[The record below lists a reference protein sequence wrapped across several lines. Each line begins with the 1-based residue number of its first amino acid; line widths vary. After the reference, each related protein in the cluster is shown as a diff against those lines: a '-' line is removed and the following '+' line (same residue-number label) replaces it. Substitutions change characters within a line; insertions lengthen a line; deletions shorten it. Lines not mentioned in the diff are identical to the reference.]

1 MDKKLTSLSLNKNN
15 IDSPFINF
23 ERKNHP
29 PYGSEEVKIY
39 PLTSPKYNDEI
50 VFDIPLIGDLIYKSF
65 IEVKIPK
72 LDFPD
77 NEKFIG
83 DKFNDYNN
91 YKNNLLNNYKLKV
104 EELTT
109 KYNNLYN
116 YCNIQLLVYIE
127 VRSLLKISN
136 FTIDFLK
143 KKVLILI
150 NKYDNLYN
158 YQLLVDSKILNEIN
172 LIGYIN
178 SINISDPPFNIDIN
192 ADVNL
197 VLDIINKK
205 IEKIHNNINNYL
217 HHYYSYK
224 LYYNKKIIN
233 LENKKIDY
241 KWINYL
247 SHYYFTNFELNIDG
261 QTIDQY
267 SSDNLHIETLSKI
280 HEDYLHT
287 YNLLSRNN
295 NSIYETSNAPKSL
308 YIPLKFFFC
317 KKVTDALP
325 LISLQN
331 SSINIKLK
339 INKLNNLIYF
349 KDLENDFY
357 NNLVIEI
364 LREEHTINSN
374 NTIIEKD
381 FSPFTYESLSVSIPE
396 YIYKYKFKNI
406 NKFVLDYNYKGIDS
420 DAILEQYGINDENG
434 NKILTLNEWIY
445 MKNNIK
451 NNATISDN
459 TKIAILDYYYFVDF
473 NFVQNFIP
481 NPDISLITTY
491 LYLDDIEKFNF
502 TKNRLTYL
510 ISTTHEITHELV
522 NNSYFDYVNNI
533 DGLVYSFYYFVR
545 PILIKNGFDK
555 YSKKEYS
562 NFYNYNILSSNLID
576 EIKFEVA
583 NEYNLIE
590 FRNDN
595 YSYFIGLKNFTG
607 KLPDG
612 VYSKLFNIDYN
623 SSNPTG
629 TINMTNVK
637 GQNINVILNDNSFN
651 EYINNKNN
659 LNKLGVEFKLIYKK
673 YNKIE
678 ISNGKFELKYY
689 T

>member
-1 MDKKLTSLSLNKNN
+1 MDKKLTSLSINKNN
-15 IDSPFINF
+15 IDSPFIDF
-23 ERKNHP
+23 KRKNHP
-29 PYGSEEVKIY
+29 PYGSEEVKIH
-39 PLTSPKYNDEI
+39 PLTSPKYNDET
-50 VFDIPLIGDLIYKSF
+50 VFEIPLIGDLLYKSF

-72 LDFPD
+72 IDFPD

-83 DKFNDYNN
+83 VNYDKYNN
-91 YKNNLLNNYKLKV
+91 YKNNLLNNYKLKLD
-104 EELTT
+104 ELTT

-116 YCNIQLLVYIE
+116 YCNIQLLVYVE
-127 VRSLLKISN
+127 VISLLKISN

-158 YQLLVDSKILNEIN
+158 YQLLIDSKILSEIN
-172 LIGYIN
+172 LTGYIN
-178 SINISDPPFNIDIN
+178 SINISEPPFNIDTN
-192 ADVNL
+192 ADDNI
-197 VLDIINKK
+197 VLDIISKQINK
-205 IEKIHNNINNYL
+205 IYNNINNYL
-217 HHYYSYK
+217 QHYYKYK
-224 LYYNKKIIN
+224 LYFKKKIIN

-280 HEDYLHT
+280 HEDYLYT
-287 YNLLSRNN
+287 YNLLTRNN

-317 KKVTDALP
+317 NKETNALP

-339 INKLNNLIYF
+339 INNLNNLVYF
-349 KDLENDFY
+349 KDFENDYF
-357 NNLVIEI
+357 NNLVLEI
-364 LREEHTINSN
+364 PREEHIINSN

-420 DAILEQYGINDENG
+420 DTILEQYGIDDENG
-434 NKILTLNEWIY
+434 NKVLTLNEWIY

-451 NNATISDN
+451 NNSDISEN

-473 NFVQNFIP
+473 NFIQNFIP
-481 NPDISLITTY
+481 KPDISLITTY
-491 LYLDDIEKFNF
+491 LYLDDIEKINF
-502 TKNRLTYL
+502 TNNKLTYL
-510 ISTTHEITHELV
+510 ISTSHEITTELV
-522 NNSYFDYVNNI
+522 NNSYFDYLNNI
-533 DGLVYSFYYFVR
+533 DGLVYSLFYFIR

-555 YSKKEYS
+555 YSKKEYT
-562 NFYNYNILSSNLID
+562 NFYNYNILSSSLLD

-595 YSYFIGLKNFTG
+595 YNYFISLKNFNGTI
-607 KLPDG
+607 PDG
-612 VYSKLFNIDYN
+612 IYTKLFNIDYN
-623 SSNPTG
+623 SSDPNG
-629 TINMTNVK
+629 TINMTNIK
-637 GQNINVILNDNSFN
+637 GQNINIILDDNIFN

-673 YNKIE
+673 YNTVDIY
-678 ISNGKFELKYY
+678 NGKFELKYY
-689 T
+689 H